1 MDRPD
6 SLVGRAVGGAYI
18 CQDWELRVTARCL
31 DEDLNADEATSFESI
46 QGLEIIK
53 AFIKDR
59 ATHATASKQITPM
72 SSGQE
77 IGRLAYGHDHRGAT
91 FYDEDEAV
99 IWLVA
104 YGRHRS
110 GAHDD
115 FFPYCKRLDAEERL
129 LPVQA
134 DIARMYRER
143 DRRFVEAVT
152 VEAPVALKA
161 ARETEGEYRCTIGG
175 ELGAGLAIEVVEEMD
190 ATSITVAFKP
200 AGGGPLTKVTM
211 EQGQVLLQ
219 ALACGKWE
227 LIGRMPSRDL
237 EPEEVAFTI
246 TLVAGEVV

>member
-1 MDRPD
+1 M
-6 SLVGRAVGGAYI
+6 
-18 CQDWELRVTARCL
+18 TARCL
-31 DEDLNADEATSFESI
+31 DEDLNADETTSFESI
-46 QGLEIIK
+46 RGLEIIK
-53 AFIKDR
+53 AFVKDR
-59 ATHATASKQITPM
+59 ATHATASKQIRPI

-77 IGRLAYGHDHRGAT
+77 VGRLAYGHDHRGAT
-91 FYDEDEAV
+91 FYDQDESV

-110 GAHDD
+110 GARDD
-115 FFPYCKRLDAEERL
+115 FFPYCKRLDAEGRL

-134 DIARMYRER
+134 DVARMYRER
-143 DRRFVEAVT
+143 DYRFVEAVT

-175 ELGAGLAIEVVEEMD
+175 ELSVGLAIEVVEEME
-190 ATSITVAFKP
+190 ATSVTVAFKP
-200 AGGGPLTKVTM
+200 ADGGALTEVTI

-219 ALACGKWE
+219 ALTCGKWE
-227 LIGRMPSRDL
+227 LIERMPSHDL